1 MLNNKRKCQKTSV
14 VRYLMVRFVAFLTV
28 SKYWRAVQLGA
39 KSVLVIGV
47 RSFPGPCV
55 NGGCLVHRAAFF
67 NFLYSLALWFSMYF
81 WLFNSISW
89 MVTLLINFTYI
100 YIYIVFVLLG
110 KNAYALSIL
119 RRVEMKLDGRDVAD
133 NRYILPMK
141 ILDKYLVLNVNDH
154 VCFYFSSG
162 KSALQNKWIICSN
175 KQQV

>member
-1 MLNNKRKCQKTSV
+1 
-14 VRYLMVRFVAFLTV
+14 
-28 SKYWRAVQLGA
+28 
-39 KSVLVIGV
+39 
-47 RSFPGPCV
+47 
-55 NGGCLVHRAAFF
+55 
-67 NFLYSLALWFSMYF
+67 
-81 WLFNSISW
+81 
-89 MVTLLINFTYI
+89 MVTLPINFTYI

-141 ILDKYLVLNVNDH
+141 TLDKYLVLNVNDH